1 MRAPRLGAL
10 ALVLTGCAAA
20 PPPAAPPVP
29 AARPAPSAA
38 DFALSAE
45 PHLAN
50 LHALTAGGE
59 NAEAY
64 WSWAG
69 DQLSLQARPP
79 GAGCDRI
86 FRLPV
91 TADNRAAGAPIPV
104 SDGKGAT
111 TCSFFLPG
119 DKQMI
124 FASTEGGG
132 PACPPRPDHSQGY
145 VWALYPDYD
154 IYRANADGTGAHR
167 LTTTPGYDAE
177 GTVCGRDGSIVF
189 TSVRD
194 GDIDLYRMDADG
206 SHVRRLTHTVG
217 YDGGAVFNQDCSRI
231 AWRASRPKPGP
242 ELDDY
247 KRLLAQH
254 LVRPT
259 KLELYVADADG
270 HDAVQVTY
278 LDAASFGPAFVVPPG
293 GPRATPGPME
303 RLIFASNVGDP
314 RGREF
319 DLWAIDVAG
328 TRLERIT
335 TAPGFD
341 GFPLFSPD
349 GRRLA
354 LASNRATPAGSHDTN
369 VFVADWRPEPIAP
382 ARELAADRVL
392 TDVKYLADPAREGR
406 GLGTAGLEAAGAF
419 IETRFKT
426 LGLAPAGDGGT
437 FRQSFSVR
445 TGVTVESATA
455 VRLGG
460 ARLPREA
467 FQPAGFSA
475 IGNAVGPLVF
485 AGFGLKDADSG
496 SDDYAGL
503 DVKGKIV
510 VVRRFVP
517 EHPSLDSPAR
527 KRAVGDVRQKAWL
540 AREQGAKALLVVDLP
555 VRPTGA
561 PADWKPADEAPLPSP
576 RVGGHGD
583 AGIPVLFVK
592 RAALAPIVQRLTD
605 PATRG
610 RRVLAVVNVALT
622 YATASAFNVV
632 ARLPGK
638 GPSPAEGAVLIGAHY
653 DHLGL
658 GEHHS
663 LAPDSH
669 LPHLGAD
676 DNASGTAA
684 LLEVARA
691 LAGGPPPP
699 RDVVFTAFSGEEEG
713 VLGSTHLTR
722 TPPGGLAIKSLRA
735 MLNMDMVGRLRE
747 NRATVLGAAS
757 ADEWPALL
765 GQVCAEARIDCE
777 PALGSGFG
785 PSDQMPFYAAGVPVV
800 HFFTGTHAD
809 YHKPT
814 DSADRINAAGAGQI
828 AVAVAALARLL
839 AARDAPLTFKEM
851 APPPPEGDARSFNAS
866 LGTIPDYAGPPDGTK
881 GVLLAGVRPG
891 APAERGGLHRGD
903 ILVKLGLHPI
913 GNVEDLMFAL
923 NASKPGET
931 VTAVVLR
938 DGKEVRLSVTF
949 EEGRRERR

>member
-1 MRAPRLGAL
+1 M
-10 ALVLTGCAAA
+10 
-20 PPPAAPPVP
+20 
-29 AARPAPSAA
+29 
-38 DFALSAE
+38 
-45 PHLAN
+45 
-50 LHALTAGGE
+50 HALTAGGE

-69 DQLSLQARPP
+69 DALTLQSRPP

-91 TADNRAAGAPIPV
+91 AADNRAAGPLVPV

-119 DKQMI
+119 DKQLI

-145 VWALYPDYD
+145 VWALYADYD
-154 IYRANADGTGAHR
+154 IYRANVDGSGAHR

-194 GDIDLYRMDADG
+194 GDIELYRMDADG
-206 SHVRRLTHTVG
+206 SHVRRLTHSVG
-217 YDGGAVFNQDCSRI
+217 YDGGAVWSADCSRI
-231 AWRASRPKPGP
+231 VWRASRPKPGK

-247 KRLLAQH
+247 KRLLAQN

-270 HDAVQVTY
+270 HDPVQVTY
-278 LDAASFGPAFVVPPG
+278 LDAASFGPAFIVSPGGAPPG
-293 GPRATPGPME
+293 APE

-335 TAPGFD
+335 AAPGFD

-354 LASNRATPAGSHDTN
+354 FASNRATPPGQHDTN

-392 TDVKYLADPAREGR
+392 ADVQYLADPAREGR
-406 GLGTAGLEAAGAF
+406 GIGTAGLEASGAF

-426 LGLAPAGDGGT
+426 LGLQPAGEGGGY
-437 FRQSFSVR
+437 RQPFTVR
-445 TGVTVESATA
+445 TGLAVEPATA

-460 ARLPREA
+460 ARLPRES

-475 IGNAVGPLVF
+475 IGNVVGPLAF
-485 AGFGLKDADSG
+485 AGFGVRDPESG
-496 SDDYAGL
+496 TDDYANL

-510 VVRRFVP
+510 VVRRFAP
-517 EHPSLDSPAR
+517 EHPSLATQVR
-527 KRAVGDVRQKAWL
+527 KRTVGDVRQKAWL

-555 VRPTGA
+555 VRPKDA
-561 PADWKPADEAPLPSP
+561 PADWKPGDEAPLPSP
-576 RVGGHGD
+576 RPGGHGD

-592 RAALAPIVQRLTD
+592 RAALASIVEQLVD
-605 PATRG
+605 PATKK
-610 RRVLAVVNVALT
+610 RRVLAVVNVALSYT
-622 YATASAFNVV
+622 NATAFNVV
-632 ARLPGK
+632 ARLPGTNA
-638 GPSPAEGAVLIGAHY
+638 SPADGAVVIGAHY

-684 LLEVARA
+684 LLEVART
-691 LAGGPPPP
+691 LVGGPPPA
-699 RDVVFTAFSGEEEG
+699 RDIIFTAFSGEEEG

-722 TPPGGLAIKSLRA
+722 APPAGLAIKSLRA
-735 MLNMDMVGRLRE
+735 MLNMDMVGRLRD
-747 NRATVLGAAS
+747 NRVTILGAAS
-757 ADEWPALL
+757 AEEWPALL
-765 GQVCAEARIDCE
+765 GAACSEARIDCD
-777 PALGSGFG
+777 PSLGSGFG
-785 PSDQMPFYAAGVPVV
+785 PSDQMPFYAAGVPVA

-828 AVAVAALARLL
+828 AVAVAALARQVV
-839 AARDAPLTFKEM
+839 ARGAPLTFKQM
-851 APPPPEGDARSFNAS
+851 APPPPEGDARSFNAA
-866 LGTIPDYAGPPDGTK
+866 LGTIPDYAGPPGGAK

-891 APAERGGLHRGD
+891 APAERAGLRRGD
-903 ILVKLGLHPI
+903 ILIRLGLHPI
-913 GNVEDLMFAL
+913 GSVEDLMFAL

-931 VTAVVLR
+931 VTAVLLR
-938 DGKEVRLSVTF
+938 EGKELRLSVTF